1 MSDRYAAYTKLKIDY
16 PSKRVLRL
24 TFDRPDTYNSVD
36 AETHTHSS
44 PISGGTSTTIPI
56 STPLSSPGRA
66 RRFPPAAI
74 SS

>member
-36 AETHTHSS
+36 AETHTQLTHIWRDINDD
-44 PISGGTSTTIPI
+44 PDINAV
-56 STPLSSPGRA
+56 SSPGPA